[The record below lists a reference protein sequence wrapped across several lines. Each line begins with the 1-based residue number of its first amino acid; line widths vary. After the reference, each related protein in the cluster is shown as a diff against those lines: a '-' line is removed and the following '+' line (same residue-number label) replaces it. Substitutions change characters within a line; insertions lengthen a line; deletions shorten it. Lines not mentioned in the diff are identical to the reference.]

1 MQYIE
6 LSLACM
12 IPDPFPSSAFG
23 KGSATPDYGIVGCT
37 KRSGRDKDVS
47 FYRLPKITA
56 SKGSRVLELSKKRRA
71 GYIAAISRGDLSEKI
86 LANDRICTRHFIN
99 GKPASLEDETNPDWL
114 PTLNLGHSKVCERWS
129 RRKAREDASN
139 VALSTATATSSKD
152 DAGEELH
159 DHASSCFSSTEMNES
174 CDEVEV
180 VLMSHVMPV
189 FKPATHHLA
198 MSVFRLTCPL
208 LW

>member
-1 MQYIE
+1 MV
-6 LSLACM
+6 LCVV
-12 IPDPFPSSAFG
+12 
-23 KGSATPDYGIVGCT
+23 VGCS

-86 LANDRICTRHFIN
+86 LANDRICSRHFIN

-114 PTLNLGHSKVCERWS
+114 PTLNLGHSKVCGNQVQIGERWS

-152 DAGEELH
+152 DAGEEMH
-159 DHASSCFSSTEMNES
+159 DHASSCFSSTEMNER
-174 CDEVEV
+174 CDEVDGSV
-180 VLMSHVMPV
+180 DVPCDASTQTSYTSSSDVGVQTDMSFALVSLV
-189 FKPATHHLA
+189 SERYSKIT
-198 MSVFRLTCPL
+198 
-208 LW
+208 

>member
-1 MQYIE
+1 M
-6 LSLACM
+6 
-12 IPDPFPSSAFG
+12 
-23 KGSATPDYGIVGCT
+23 
-37 KRSGRDKDVS
+37 DVS

-86 LANDRICTRHFIN
+86 LANDRICSRHFIN

-114 PTLNLGHSKVCERWS
+114 PTLNLGHSKVCGNQVQIGERWS

-152 DAGEELH
+152 GAGEELH
-159 DHASSCFSSTEMNES
+159 DHASSCFS
-174 CDEVEV
+174 
-180 VLMSHVMPV
+180 
-189 FKPATHHLA
+189 
-198 MSVFRLTCPL
+198 
-208 LW
+208 

>member
-1 MQYIE
+1 M
-6 LSLACM
+6 
-12 IPDPFPSSAFG
+12 
-23 KGSATPDYGIVGCT
+23 
-37 KRSGRDKDVS
+37 
-47 FYRLPKITA
+47 
-56 SKGSRVLELSKKRRA
+56 
-71 GYIAAISRGDLSEKI
+71 
-86 LANDRICTRHFIN
+86 
-99 GKPASLEDETNPDWL
+99 
-114 PTLNLGHSKVCERWS
+114 NLGHSKVCGNQVQIGERWS

-174 CDEVEV
+174 CDEVDGSV
-180 VLMSHVMPV
+180 DVPCDAMAVL
-189 FKPATHHLA
+189 KQATYHLA